1 VLTIPVFTPIT
12 VASYCF
18 TVTIY
23 TPVIIELSEYK
34 SFEAIGAFLHC
45 PRFSAL
51 TMLSTLHRGA
61 AREGDKKKKPETV
74 LYYNRNKC
82 GVDVLDNM
90 RREMSTKK
98 KAAWIRWL
106 LAVFFNILDLA
117 GVNA

>member
-1 VLTIPVFTPIT
+1 
-12 VASYCF
+12 
-18 TVTIY
+18 
-23 TPVIIELSEYK
+23 
-34 SFEAIGAFLHC
+34 
-45 PRFSAL
+45 
-51 TMLSTLHRGA
+51 MLSTLHRGA